1 MIFSSSVS
9 SVLTGAKDLGAP
21 ITKKIETSDPRE
33 INETFL
39 RAEVDLLGSRT
50 EEKRPFA
57 KPRGPA
63 RKQR

>member
-1 MIFSSSVS
+1 MIFSSGVS
-9 SVLTGAKDLGAP
+9 SVLAAAKDLGAP
-21 ITKKIETSDPRE
+21 IAKKIETSDPRE
-33 INETFL
+33 INESFL
-39 RAEVDLLGSRT
+39 RAELGLTGSGT